1 MARILI
7 LVLGATPLV
16 VLSGCSQVPRIDVVP
31 VVENQR
37 VVFDIPHSG
46 VNGIL
51 GFEVED
57 ESGKPL
63 WVVKTSYEKGQ
74 KLIYG
79 VLPTGGNMEAQQEFP
94 PTNQP
99 PAEVRGKTVTV
110 SVTYQYDSHMAP
122 CSGTYRKTVRVPESS
137 QAKQGAATNRPRE

>member
-1 MARILI
+1 MARIFA
-7 LVLGATPLV
+7 LVLGATPFV
-16 VLSGCSQVPRIDVVP
+16 FLSGCSQVPRIDVVP

-63 WVVKTSYEKGQ
+63 WVVKTSYEKGR
-74 KLIYG
+74 KFIYG

-94 PTNQP
+94 PANRL

-110 SVTYQYDSHMAP
+110 LVTYQYDSHMAP
-122 CSGTYRKTVRVPESS
+122 CSGTYRKTVRVPERSHAEQS
-137 QAKQGAATNRPRE
+137 PAPDRPRE